1 MAFTKILGPGIH
13 TLANFHSHNINSSGI
28 ITATQF
34 IGDMTVG
41 SGSTGT
47 FSSLTVTGNLGVGGT
62 LTYMDVTNVDAV
74 GIITAQEG
82 IHFGIGAT
90 AGKFLASTGITT
102 FSSSV
107 GIADSIFHVGNNDT
121 SIRFPADDTF
131 AVETAGSE
139 KLRIK
144 ANGAICLPDDD
155 DSDNGYGQSGQVL
168 TSNGN
173 AAPTWQAGG
182 GSTDLLEIMLFT

>member
-1 MAFTKILGPGIH
+1 MAFTKVLGPGIH
-13 TLANFHSHNINSSGI
+13 TLANVTTHNINSSGI
-28 ITATQF
+28 ITATKF

-90 AGKFLASTGITT
+90 AGKF
-102 FSSSV
+102 
-107 GIADSIFHVGNNDT
+107 
-121 SIRFPADDTF
+121 
-131 AVETAGSE
+131 
-139 KLRIK
+139 
-144 ANGAICLPDDD
+144 
-155 DSDNGYGQSGQVL
+155 GQQQV
-168 TSNGN
+168 
-173 AAPTWQAGG
+173 
-182 GSTDLLEIMLFT
+182 